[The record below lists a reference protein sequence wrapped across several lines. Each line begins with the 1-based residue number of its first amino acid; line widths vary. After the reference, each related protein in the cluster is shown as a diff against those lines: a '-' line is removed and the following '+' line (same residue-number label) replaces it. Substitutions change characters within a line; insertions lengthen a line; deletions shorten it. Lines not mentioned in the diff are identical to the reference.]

1 VDSVTF
7 MRLSGRSPRL
17 KSPVAALAEEEAALA
32 HRGRAMEKE
41 HAVEMAKL
49 EKNGGVIRPGPPPQ
63 RADCA
68 CSETEAIYRPK
79 VTFAA
84 EFFAGRWSA
93 EGTSAE

>member
-49 EKNGGVIRPGPPPQ
+49 ERERDGAKTDYERAMKNGGVIRPGPPPSAQ
-63 RADCA
+63 IVPVPRRKRF
-68 CSETEAIYRPK
+68 T
-79 VTFAA
+79 
-84 EFFAGRWSA
+84 GRR
-93 EGTSAE
+93 